1 MAGPLRQEHLARG
14 APALGAPF
22 FVEIRGGVWYNEVTE
37 TALPPRQAGKGYDTM
52 KLITVIVNK
61 EDAKQ
66 VCNHLIQEGF
76 SVTRLSTTGGF
87 LMAGNMT
94 LMIGTDDEKVDPC
107 IQIIAQ
113 HCKQR
118 TEVVPSTASYGI
130 GVATAYPL
138 QVTVGGATIFVTNVE
153 RFEKL

>member
-1 MAGPLRQEHLARG
+1 MKM
-14 APALGAPF
+14 
-22 FVEIRGGVWYNEVTE
+22 I
-37 TALPPRQAGKGYDTM
+37 TA
-52 KLITVIVNK
+52 IINK
-61 EDAKQ
+61 DDSRQ

-76 SVTRLSTTGGF
+76 SVTRLATTGGF

-94 LMIGTDDEKVDPC
+94 LMIGTEHEKVAAC
-107 IQIIAQ
+107 IQVIAE

-118 TEVVPSTASYGI
+118 VEVVPSTASYGI